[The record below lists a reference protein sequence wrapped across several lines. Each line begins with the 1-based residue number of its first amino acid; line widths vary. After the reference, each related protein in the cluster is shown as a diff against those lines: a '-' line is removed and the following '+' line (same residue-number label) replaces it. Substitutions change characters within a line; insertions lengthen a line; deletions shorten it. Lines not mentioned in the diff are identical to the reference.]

1 MLETPPVMNPTAIL
15 LEQAKEIKLLILDID
30 GTIAGRSNQISQP
43 VLDAIA
49 AVQRKGIQVA
59 IATGRMYKSAQR
71 FHEAVKSTLPLL
83 AYQGAWIQQPG
94 LPRLRH
100 FQLQPEVALQ
110 ILDYYEQPHLRDR
123 ISVHFYINDRLHLRE
138 LSQDSQNYCD
148 RCETQPTIV
157 GDFRTVLS
165 KDALPT
171 KILAISYDEILVQ
184 TCLSDLRDRHN
195 LEDLYLTTSVPHFL
209 EAAHPESN
217 KGSAVQY
224 LAEEILGLS
233 AHQVM
238 AIGDNCNDL
247 EMLAYAGIGI
257 AMSGGPTIVQSSAD
271 WVAPH
276 VDEDGVA
283 QVLQQFLL
291 S

>member
-1 MLETPPVMNPTAIL
+1 MTPEATL
-15 LEQAKEIKLLILDID
+15 LEQSKEIKLLILDID

-43 VLDAIA
+43 VLEAIA
-49 AVQRKGIQVA
+49 AVQLRGIPVA

-71 FHEAVKSTLPLL
+71 FHRAVKSTLPLL
-83 AYQGAWIQQPG
+83 AYQGAWIQEPG
-94 LPRLRH
+94 QPRLRH
-100 FQLQPEVALQ
+100 CQLQPELALQ
-110 ILDYYEQPHLRDR
+110 VLDYYEQPHLRDR
-123 ISVHFYINDRLHLRE
+123 ISVHFYIDDRLHLRE
-138 LSQDSQNYCD
+138 LSADSQDYCD
-148 RCETQPTIV
+148 RCETEPTIV
-157 GDFRTVLS
+157 GDFRDIVS

-171 KILAISYDEILVQ
+171 KILAISYDETLVQ
-184 TCLSDLRDRHN
+184 TCLRDLRNRHN

-217 KGSAVQY
+217 KGSAVKH

-257 AMSGGPTIVQSSAD
+257 AMSGGPTIVQESAD

-283 QVLQQFLL
+283 QVLQRFLL

>member
-1 MLETPPVMNPTAIL
+1 MNSEATL
-15 LEQAKEIKLLILDID
+15 LKQAKEIKLLVLDID
-30 GTIAGRSNQISQP
+30 GTISGRSNQVSQP
-43 VLDAIA
+43 VLNAIA
-49 AVQRKGIQVA
+49 AVQAKGIQVA

-71 FHEAVKSTLPLL
+71 FHAAVKSTLPLL
-83 AYQGAWIQQPG
+83 AYQGAWIQEPG
-94 LPRLRH
+94 QPRLRH
-100 FQLQPEVALQ
+100 CQLQPELALQ

-123 ISVHFYINDRLHLRE
+123 ISVHFYIDDRLHLRE
-138 LSQDSQNYCD
+138 LSTDSQAYCD
-148 RCETQPTIV
+148 RCETEPTIV
-157 GDFRTVLS
+157 RDFRTVVS

-171 KILAISYDEILVQ
+171 KILAISYDEALVQ

-195 LEDLYLTTSVPHFL
+195 SEDLYLTTSVPHFL
-209 EAAHPESN
+209 EAAHPQSN
-217 KGSAVQY
+217 KGSAVQF

-247 EMLAYAGIGI
+247 EMLAYAGIGV
-257 AMSGGPTIVQSSAD
+257 AMSGGPTIVQASAD

-283 QVLQQFLL
+283 QVLRQFLL
-291 S
+291 A

>member
-1 MLETPPVMNPTAIL
+1 MTPEATL
-15 LEQAKEIKLLILDID
+15 LEQSKEIKLLILDID

-49 AVQRKGIQVA
+49 AVQLKGIQVA

-71 FHEAVKSTLPLL
+71 FHQAVNSTLPLL
-83 AYQGAWIQQPG
+83 AYQGAWIQEPG
-94 LPRLRH
+94 QPRLRH
-100 FQLQPEVALQ
+100 CQIQPELALQ
-110 ILDYYEQPHLRDR
+110 VLDYYEQPHLRDR
-123 ISVHFYINDRLHLRE
+123 ISVHFYIDDRLHLRE
-138 LSQDSQNYCD
+138 LSADSQEYCD
-148 RCETQPTIV
+148 RCETEPTIV
-157 GDFRTVLS
+157 GNFRDIVS

-171 KILAISYDEILVQ
+171 KILAISYDEALVQ
-184 TCLSDLRDRHN
+184 TCLRDLRDRHN

-217 KGSAVQY
+217 KGSAVKY
-224 LAEEILGLS
+224 LAEKILGLS

-247 EMLAYAGIGI
+247 EMLAYAGIGV
-257 AMSGGPTIVQSSAD
+257 AMRGGPSIVQDCAD

-276 VDEDGVA
+276 VDEDGVSE
-283 QVLQQFLL
+283 VLQRFLL

>member
-1 MLETPPVMNPTAIL
+1 MNSEAAL
-15 LEQAKEIKLLILDID
+15 LEQSKAIKLLILDID

-43 VLDAIA
+43 VLEAIA
-49 AVQRKGIQVA
+49 AVQLRGIQVA
-59 IATGRMYKSAQR
+59 IATGRMYKSAER

-83 AYQGAWIQQPG
+83 AYQGAWIQKPG
-94 LPRLRH
+94 QPRLRH
-100 FQLQPEVALQ
+100 FQIQPELALQ

-123 ISVHFYINDRLHLRE
+123 VSVHFYIDDRLHLRE
-138 LSQDSQNYCD
+138 LSADSQNYCD
-148 RCETQPTIV
+148 RCETEPTIV
-157 GDFRTVLS
+157 SDFRDIVS

-171 KILAISYDEILVQ
+171 KILAISYDEELVQ

-209 EAAHPESN
+209 EAAHPQSN
-217 KGSAVQY
+217 KGSAVKY

-233 AHQVM
+233 SHQVM

-247 EMLAYAGIGI
+247 EMLAYAGIGV
-257 AMSGGPTIVQSSAD
+257 AMSGGPTIVQASAD

-283 QVLQQFLL
+283 QVLQRFLL

>member
-1 MLETPPVMNPTAIL
+1 MTPEATL
-15 LEQAKEIKLLILDID
+15 LEQSKEIKLLILDID

-43 VLDAIA
+43 VLEAIA
-49 AVQRKGIQVA
+49 AVQLKGIQVA

-71 FHEAVKSTLPLL
+71 FHGAVKSTLPLL
-83 AYQGAWIQQPG
+83 AYQGAWIQEPG
-94 LPRLRH
+94 QPRLRH
-100 FQLQPEVALQ
+100 CQLPPELALQ
-110 ILDYYEQPHLRDR
+110 VLDYYEQPHLRDR
-123 ISVHFYINDRLHLRE
+123 MSVHFYIDDRLHLRE
-138 LSQDSQNYCD
+138 LSADSQDYCD
-148 RCETQPTIV
+148 RCETKPTIV
-157 GDFRTVLS
+157 GDFRDIVS

-171 KILAISYDEILVQ
+171 KILAISYDETLVQ
-184 TCLSDLRDRHN
+184 TCLRDLRDRHN

-217 KGSAVQY
+217 KGSAVKY

-257 AMSGGPTIVQSSAD
+257 AMSGGPTIVQDSAD

-283 QVLQQFLL
+283 QVLQRFLL

>member
-1 MLETPPVMNPTAIL
+1 MTPEAIL
-15 LEQAKEIKLLILDID
+15 LEQAKAIKLLILDID

-49 AVQRKGIQVA
+49 AVQLRGIQVA

-71 FHEAVKSTLPLL
+71 FHGAVKSTLPLL
-83 AYQGAWIQQPG
+83 AYQGAWIQKPG
-94 LPRLRH
+94 QTRLRH
-100 FQLQPEVALQ
+100 FQIQPELALQ
-110 ILDYYEQPHLRDR
+110 VLDYYEQPHLRDR
-123 ISVHFYINDRLHLRE
+123 ISVHFYIDDRLHLRE
-138 LSQDSQNYCD
+138 LSADSQDYCD
-148 RCETQPTIV
+148 RCETEPTIV
-157 GDFRTVLS
+157 GDFRDVLS
-165 KDALPT
+165 RDALPT
-171 KILAISYDEILVQ
+171 KILAISYDEALVQ
-184 TCLSDLRDRHN
+184 TCFSDLRDRHN

-209 EAAHPESN
+209 EAAHPQSN
-217 KGSAVQY
+217 KGSATKY
-224 LAEEILGLS
+224 LVEEILGLA

-247 EMLAYAGIGI
+247 EMLAYAGIGV
-257 AMSGGPTIVQSSAD
+257 AMSGGPAIVQDSAN

-283 QVLQQFLL
+283 QVLQRFLL